1 MRCCGASPPDTP
13 WVPRPLWP
21 RGWSTWGVQRRQLY
35 ALNATTGALLWSFTA
50 GGFVYSSPAAAD
62 GVVYVGSYNGNV
74 YALGLANED
83 T

>member
-1 MRCCGASPPDTP
+1 VPHAVAIIRWLSRELSP
-13 WVPRPLWP
+13 
-21 RGWSTWGVQRRQLY
+21 
-35 ALNATTGALLWSFTA
+35 GALLWSFTA
-50 GGFVYSSPAAAD
+50 GGFVYSSPAVAD